1 MKKGEG
7 TDYFL
12 SWKSKRVY
20 SSKLK
25 PLYTALLHSI
35 KFSGYKMGIKSDN
48 DPSAVAQNNYESKIV
63 NVYIVYDLHV

>member
-12 SWKSKRVY
+12 SWKSKGVY

-25 PLYTALLHSI
+25 PLCTALLHSI
-35 KFSGYKMGIKSDN
+35 KLSGYKMGIKSDN
-48 DPSAVAQNNYESKIV
+48 DPSAVAQNNYASKIV